1 MPARVYGKFNQCC
14 SSNEVSMTKKQEKSG
29 SLYWILA
36 IIIGIPTLMVL
47 IDNQGR
53 GGLESKVD
61 EWFDDYSLS
70 DCEENVK
77 SKLRNPDS
85 YKKIQMLL
93 PTIVNDKEKILKWDF
108 RAKNGFS
115 GYNVLTAECIVKKE
129 GNGSILTS
137 TKELN

>member
-1 MPARVYGKFNQCC
+1 MKKEQKDSTYGCAFWLIG
-14 SSNEVSMTKKQEKSG
+14 V
-29 SLYWILA
+29 
-36 IIIGIPTLMVL
+36 IIGIYTIGVL
-47 IDNQGR
+47 GDRFDGR
-53 GGLESKVD
+53 SKVD

-77 SKLRNPDS
+77 SKLREPDS
-85 YKKIQMLL
+85 YEKIQMLL
-93 PTIVNDKEKILKWDF
+93 PTRVNDKEKILKWDF
-108 RAKNGFS
+108 RAKNGFG

>member
-1 MPARVYGKFNQCC
+1 MKKSK
-14 SSNEVSMTKKQEKSG
+14 SSISFWYFVG
-29 SLYWILA
+29 LLIGF
-36 IIIGIPTLMVL
+36 IIIAFYIQVL
-47 IDNQGR
+47 
-53 GGLESKVD
+53 LEPQKSKVD

-77 SKLRNPDS
+77 SKLRDPDS
-85 YKKIQMLL
+85 YEKIQMLL
-93 PTIVNDKEKILKWDF
+93 PTRVNDKKKILRWDF

-115 GYNVLTAECIVKKE
+115 GYNVLTAECIVKKQ

>member
-1 MPARVYGKFNQCC
+1 M
-14 SSNEVSMTKKQEKSG
+14 KKEQEKSGSG

-53 GGLESKVD
+53 GSKVD
-61 EWFDDYSLS
+61 SWFDDYSLS

-77 SKLRNPDS
+77 SKLREPDS
-85 YKKIQMLL
+85 YEKIQMLL
-93 PTIVNDKEKILKWDF
+93 PTRVSDKEKILRWNF

-129 GNGSILTS
+129 RNGSILTS